1 MAAWNT
7 LVEKIIAPKHKVKI
21 GFVGKYLSLKE
32 SYKSLIEALIHAGAH
47 LDTQVNIEWLDSENF
62 NEKTDLEGVD
72 AILVPGALEKGGL
85 RAKFAPFKG
94 LG

>member
-1 MAAWNT
+1 DWNN

-21 GFVGKYLSLKE
+21 GFVGKDLSLKE

-47 LDTQVNIEWLDSENF
+47 LDVQVNIEWLDSENF

-72 AILVPGALEKGGL
+72 AILVRGGFGE
-85 RAKFAPFKG
+85 RG
-94 LG
+94 IE

>member
-32 SYKSLIEALIHAGAH
+32 SYKSLIEALIHAVRIW
-47 LDTQVNIEWLDSENF
+47 TRKS
-62 NEKTDLEGVD
+62 
-72 AILVPGALEKGGL
+72 ILNG
-85 RAKFAPFKG
+85 
-94 LG
+94 